1 MIPIIVLLAS
11 VSVVLVVLALAEAVP
26 TRERAVG
33 RKLAELE
40 AIASKR
46 TTAHRRQR
54 AQKREQVEAWLQ
66 HFGERVAAEKGDWLS
81 MRRRLAQAGY
91 RNTNAAA
98 IFFGVRIVSLVAIL
112 GAVSLI
118 LPFLDLAGNQ
128 SLVFIVA
135 GALMGWILPSAIV
148 SRKTRRRQKEIQKSL
163 PDTLDLLVVCVESGL
178 GLNQALSRVS
188 DEVEHIS
195 STMAEELHIVN
206 VEIRAGTPREDAL
219 RALGERTNVRDLRA
233 LATMLVQT
241 DRFGTSIAGA
251 LRVHSDSLRVK
262 RRQRAEEAAA
272 KTTIKM
278 IFPLAFFIFPSMFV
292 VILGP
297 AVLSIIAELSNVT

>member
-1 MIPIIVLLAS
+1 M
-11 VSVVLVVLALAEAVP
+11 LVVLALSEAVP
-26 TRERAVG
+26 TRERAIG

-46 TTAHRRQR
+46 TVAHRRQR

-66 HFGERVAAEKGDWLS
+66 NFGERVAAQKSDWMS
-81 MRRRLAQAGY
+81 VRRKLAQAGY
-91 RNTNAAA
+91 RNPNAAA
-98 IFFGVRIVSLVAIL
+98 IFFGVRVVSLVVVMGGVLAL
-112 GAVSLI
+112 

-128 SLVFIVA
+128 SLVFVVA
-135 GALMGWILPSAIV
+135 GALMGWMLPTAIV
-148 SRKTRRRQKEIQKSL
+148 SRKTRLRQKEIQKAL

-178 GLNQALSRVS
+178 GLNQALTRVS

-195 STMAEELHIVN
+195 SVMSEELHIVN

-219 RALGERTNVRDLRA
+219 RALGSRTDVRDLKA

-241 DRFGTSIAGA
+241 DRFGTSIAKA
-251 LRVHSDSLRVK
+251 LRVHSDSLRIK

>member
-1 MIPIIVLLAS
+1 MTIAIVLLAA
-11 VSVVLVVLALAEAVP
+11 VSAIFIVVAVSEAMPV
-26 TRERAVG
+26 RERAVG

-46 TTAHRRQR
+46 TVAHKRQR
-54 AQKREQVEAWLQ
+54 TQKREQVEAWLQ
-66 HFGERVAAEKGDWLS
+66 NFGERVAAEKSDWLS
-81 MRRRLAQAGY
+81 VRRKLAMAGY
-91 RNTNAAA
+91 RNANAAA
-98 IFFGVRIVSLVAIL
+98 IFFGIRIVSLVAVVAGVFL
-112 GAVSLI
+112 L

-128 SLVFIVA
+128 SLVFILA
-135 GALMGWILPSAIV
+135 GSLMGWMLPGAIV
-148 SRKTRRRQKEIQKSL
+148 SRKTRLRQKEIQKAL

-178 GLNQALSRVS
+178 GLNQALQRVS
-188 DEVEHIS
+188 DEIEHIS

-206 VEIRAGTPREDAL
+206 VEIRAGTAREDAL
-219 RALGERTNVRDLRA
+219 RGLGERTDVRDLRA

-241 DRFGTSIAGA
+241 DRFGTSIATA
-251 LRVHSDSLRVK
+251 LRVHSDSLRIK